1 MLTRLS
7 HYIFYTLHRLEQQGT
22 QVALVFIRLLLA
34 VEFGMSGW
42 EKWRGENWFADIQSQ
57 FPWPFNVVPVDLS
70 WTLSTWA
77 ELIGAALLILGL
89 ATRFTAISLGVVTWV
104 ATVAVHWPS
113 QWHSL
118 NELAMGYVI
127 TDMGAGNFK
136 LPLIYGVLL
145 LPLLTQGAGRLSV
158 DYLYRRWFETRGLVK
173 SSAYT

>member
-7 HYIFYTLHRLEQQGT
+7 QLIFCTIQVLEQQGA
-22 QVALVFIRLLLA
+22 QFALLFIRLLLA

-42 EKWRGENWFADIQSQ
+42 EKLRGENWFAEIQQQ
-57 FPWPFNVVPVDLS
+57 FPWPFNWLPVDLS

-77 ELIGAALLILGL
+77 ELIGATLLVLGL

-136 LPLIYGVLL
+136 LPLIYAVLL

-158 DYLYRRWFETRGLVK
+158 DYFYRRWFEMRGLVK
-173 SSAYT
+173 SAAFN